1 MFDKYFKENTCEVN
15 WEYIET
21 IPEFQRL
28 KTCEQNPVWHSEGTA
43 WEHTVACVECAC
55 EAVKGK
61 NYTDGLYIE
70 RLFIL
75 TVLFHDIGKGV
86 TTTFSKNA
94 WHAYG
99 HEIEGARIARRIL
112 WDEGFEERENI
123 CDAIKHH
130 MDVLNVFK
138 HKDALNSIIK
148 LTNVRDFRLLMLLK
162 RCDILG
168 SKPLDTKVTE
178 DSLKIWDRVYEI
190 GIEFNELFPYHKE
203 ACDYLK
209 KLVFKQKVT
218 LDEPQHITVMVG
230 LPGAGK
236 DTYIAKNLPNA
247 INLSRDIIR
256 YEMGFCKEGEK
267 KLLSGE
273 QEALVTKEFNKRLIE
288 AVENKQEVVIN
299 NINLKRKYR
308 DSYKELL
315 KDYNIAWDYVYIEA
329 PSLAT
334 NISRRDGQID
344 ANVFVTLIDSFD
356 FPDADEYNSL
366 TVKINDNVIDTENTV
381 FENN

>member
-1 MFDKYFKENTCEVN
+1 MFDKYFKENSCEVN

-99 HEIEGARIARRIL
+99 HVIEGARIARRIL

-148 LTNVRDFRLLMLLK
+148 LTNV
-162 RCDILG
+162 
-168 SKPLDTKVTE
+168 
-178 DSLKIWDRVYEI
+178 
-190 GIEFNELFPYHKE
+190 
-203 ACDYLK
+203 
-209 KLVFKQKVT
+209 
-218 LDEPQHITVMVG
+218 
-230 LPGAGK
+230 
-236 DTYIAKNLPNA
+236 
-247 INLSRDIIR
+247 
-256 YEMGFCKEGEK
+256 
-267 KLLSGE
+267 
-273 QEALVTKEFNKRLIE
+273 
-288 AVENKQEVVIN
+288 
-299 NINLKRKYR
+299 
-308 DSYKELL
+308 
-315 KDYNIAWDYVYIEA
+315 
-329 PSLAT
+329 
-334 NISRRDGQID
+334 
-344 ANVFVTLIDSFD
+344 
-356 FPDADEYNSL
+356 
-366 TVKINDNVIDTENTV
+366 
-381 FENN
+381 